1 MDTEY
6 LAICFLSCRYNID
19 LASIDVLIISDSV
32 MPNCIT
38 EIRALIPN
46 ARIIQIGHYKS
57 HFGNIFALNKNL
69 NNVNS
74 VLLALD
80 GFGDGFSGASGYS
93 SGSTFDISKFYSSTN
108 SLGLLYTAATQHIGL
123 GGFGSEGKLQGLAP
137 YGEYKEEYSIAKFIN
152 LSSSDYSIDS
162 QLSSKDGLQIRTYA
176 VQYQHN
182 PYFK

>member
-1 MDTEY
+1 MKLLAIGGFFHDLNFTYYDLDSEFICSFEEERFSRIKSHSLLNQQVETEY
-6 LAICFLSCRYNID
+6 LAISYLSCRYNID

-38 EIRALIPN
+38 EIKALIPN

-123 GGFGSEGKLQGLAP
+123 GGFGSE
-137 YGEYKEEYSIAKFIN
+137 ENYK
-152 LSSSDYSIDS
+152 
-162 QLSSKDGLQIRTYA
+162 
-176 VQYQHN
+176 V
-182 PYFK
+182 